1 MTTNKSHKWHG
12 GKGSNRRPEDTQ
24 KFEDSWDRIF
34 GKKATEQAS
43 NDKQKK

>member
-12 GKGSNRRPEDTQ
+12 GKGSRPENTQ

-34 GKKATEQAS
+34 GRKATQQMS
-43 NDKQKK
+43 TKDKQKK